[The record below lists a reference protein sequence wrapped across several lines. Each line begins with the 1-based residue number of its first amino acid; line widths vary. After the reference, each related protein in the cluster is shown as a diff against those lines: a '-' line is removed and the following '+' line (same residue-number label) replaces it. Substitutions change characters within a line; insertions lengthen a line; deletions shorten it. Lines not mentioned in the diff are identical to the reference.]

1 MGMNNWIQ
9 FNDIMINK
17 NNVIF
22 VKKLSNSLIIEI
34 GTTYYSFNKLFEN
47 NNELEAEYNRLIKEL
62 KIS

>member
-22 VKKLSNSLIIEI
+22 VKKLSNALIIEI
-34 GTTYYSFNKLFEN
+34 GTTYYSFNKIFEN
-47 NNELEAEYNRLIKEL
+47 HNELEAEYNRLIKEL